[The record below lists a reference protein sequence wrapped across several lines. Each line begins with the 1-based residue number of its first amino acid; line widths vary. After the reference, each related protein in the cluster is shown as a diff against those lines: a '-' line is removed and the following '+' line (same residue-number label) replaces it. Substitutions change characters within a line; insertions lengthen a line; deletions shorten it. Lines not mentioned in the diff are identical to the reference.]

1 MEVIKKEL
9 PHFNIGSSYGGNQE
23 WFDGFMMRVG
33 GCAAETACDLC
44 IYLDLYMGTSLYP
57 YDKNNISKS
66 DYIKFGS
73 VMKPYLHPRMSGID
87 KLPIYLDGFG
97 QYLADRGNSHIT
109 LSGVQGSA
117 GYSTAEKALISQLD
131 GGIPV
136 PFLLLK
142 HTEPRFKDYEWH
154 WFLLNGYI
162 KSDTNLMVK
171 AVTYSE
177 YEWLDF
183 YELWHTGMDNK
194 GGMITVEISG

>member
-109 LSGVQGSA
+109 LSGVQGTA